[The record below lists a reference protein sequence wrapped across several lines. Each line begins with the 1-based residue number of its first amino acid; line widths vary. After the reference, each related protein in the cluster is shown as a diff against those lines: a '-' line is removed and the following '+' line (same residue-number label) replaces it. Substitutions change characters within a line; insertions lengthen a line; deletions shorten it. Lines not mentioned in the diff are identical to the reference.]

1 MSGVCYRCG
10 QPGHFA
16 AACGKQQ
23 QQQMPIAAI
32 AENSAPCAIPVAV
45 HSGAAPSPP
54 SRPLPDNVTDVYG
67 DLMTSTD
74 SLCHCVSE
82 CLSMGK
88 GIAVLFKNQF
98 GCVDALKAQQ
108 IGVGGVAVLDRT
120 SEEGRYIYYLITKP
134 KYFHKPTYAT
144 LAASLAQMFQHMAA
158 HGVTR
163 VSMPE
168 IGCGLD
174 MLEWPKVREMLNT
187 MLEGSGIRASVY
199 HYKPPADSPAAVR
212 PRGRGRGGN

>member
-23 QQQMPIAAI
+23 TSTTAPPAPEVSLLPPAA
-32 AENSAPCAIPVAV
+32 AATTRGDQ
-45 HSGAAPSPP
+45 HS
-54 SRPLPDNVTDVYG
+54 DNVTDIYG

-98 GCVDALKAQQ
+98 GCVDALKSQN
-108 IGVGGVAVLDRT
+108 ISVGGVAVLDRT
-120 SEEGRYIYYLITKP
+120 KEEGRFIYYLITKP

-144 LAASLAQMFQHMAA
+144 LASSLAQMFQHMAA

-174 MLEWPKVREMLNT
+174 MLEWSKVREMLNT
-187 MLEGSGIRASVY
+187 MLEGSGIHASVY

-212 PRGRGRGGN
+212 PRGRGRGGQ